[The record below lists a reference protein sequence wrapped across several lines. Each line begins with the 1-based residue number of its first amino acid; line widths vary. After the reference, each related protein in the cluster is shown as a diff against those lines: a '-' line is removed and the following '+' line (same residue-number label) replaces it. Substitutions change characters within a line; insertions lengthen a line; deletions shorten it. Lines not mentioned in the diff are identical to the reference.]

1 MRAQAK
7 AVRSSARKARVV
19 LEKIRG
25 KRVADATAIL
35 TFSPRAVSRDIEL
48 VLRSAVSNAEAN
60 HGLAAEDL
68 VIATA
73 TADEGVTMK
82 RWSPRA
88 RGRAMRIRKRTT
100 HITVTLKPADG
111 TAATR
116 TGTTRRRAAS
126 SAPVTPAPT
135 TSGTTEAVAGLGAT
149 AVAPA
154 TATEEHATSDDAPVE
169 ITDTGTTEAAAGL
182 GAVTLTEAGPETP
195 GGTTPEASSETSADA
210 PAEGADDQAAAAPT
224 ETTSTD
230 QPAEGDRETVD
241 ADLDDD
247 TTTTTNES

>member
-48 VLRSAVSNAEAN
+48 VLRSAVSNAESN

-82 RWSPRA
+82 RWQPRA

-100 HITVTLKPADG
+100 HITVTLKPVELASTTGQRG
-111 TAATR
+111 TRRRGATATPAATR
-116 TGTTRRRAAS
+116 
-126 SAPVTPAPT
+126 PT
-135 TSGTTEAVAGLGAT
+135 DAVAGLGAT
-149 AVAPA
+149 SVAQA
-154 TATEEHATSDDAPVE
+154 TPVDVEAAPVADE
-169 ITDTGTTEAAAGL
+169 APDTATTEAAAGL
-182 GAVTLTEAGPETP
+182 GAVTLTEAGSETP
-195 GGTTPEASSETSADA
+195 QDAGPVLETDTSADA
-210 PAEGADDQAAAAPT
+210 PAEGADDQAAAAPSEAT
-224 ETTSTD
+224 FTD
-230 QPAEGDRETVD
+230 DAAEGDADIVES
-241 ADLDDD
+241 DLDHPP
-247 TTTTTNES
+247 TTTSES